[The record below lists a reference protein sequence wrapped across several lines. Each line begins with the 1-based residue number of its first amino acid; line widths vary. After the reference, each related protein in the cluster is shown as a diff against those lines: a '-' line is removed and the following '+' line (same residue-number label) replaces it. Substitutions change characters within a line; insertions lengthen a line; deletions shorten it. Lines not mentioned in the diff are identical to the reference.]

1 MSPWKQRFK
10 MKQENGKNINLTKL
24 YTTPSRPGAFA
35 GQAAFIKSLK
45 HKKINKQE
53 IKDFL
58 SSIDAYT
65 LHVPKKKVFLKKSCC
80 PRNESYMA
88 S

>member
-1 MSPWKQRFK
+1 MN
-10 MKQENGKNINLTKL
+10 QEDGKNINLTKL

-53 IKDFL
+53 IKKFL

-65 LHVPKKKVFLKKSCC
+65 
-80 PRNESYMA
+80 
-88 S
+88 